1 METVWQL
8 LQQIS
13 TNPFW
18 GLGGFLVGIIAI
30 IIAVIFFLRS
40 QKARKPTFFIKSY
53 NLLSDFSS
61 KLDKL
66 QILYGNTGIKNL
78 TVSRIAFWNDG
89 AETIEAS
96 NIVEAD
102 PLRIEGGGDCD
113 ILDAYIIQEN
123 NKANKFKVELANSK
137 LVKILFDYLDKG
149 EGGVIQLIHT
159 GKGSSEIELK
169 GLVKGA
175 GKPKSSY
182 GSNLLTKIS
191 AKLSAPPK
199 QKKERPTQQRRAAGI
214 FCLIYS
220 IFMIYVVV
228 TEEEIVN
235 RIVGIILVLI
245 LFYVSYYM
253 FKRRIPKGLEIVE
266 EEEI

>member
-1 METVWQL
+1 MLQY
-8 LQQIS
+8 LQQIF
-13 TNPFW
+13 TNPLFT
-18 GLGGFLVGIIAI
+18 LISIVIGIVAI
-30 IIAVIFFLRS
+30 VLAIVFYSRS
-40 QKARKPTFFIKSY
+40 KKVRKPTYFIKSN
-53 NLLSDFSS
+53 NLVTGFSK
-61 KLDKL
+61 KLGKL
-66 QILYGNTGIKNL
+66 QLLYGRTSVENL

-102 PLRIEGGGDCD
+102 PLRIEAGGDCD

-235 RIVGIILVLI
+235 RIVEIILVLI